1 MGIRKKLAD
10 VEGEINTVIDGKSY
24 IFHLYHTSEN
34 NVRFD
39 SFQFIF

>member
-1 MGIRKKLAD
+1 MGIRKILAD
-10 VEGEINTVIDGKSY
+10 VEVEINRMIDGKSY
-24 IFHLYHTSEN
+24 IFHLYPTSEN